1 MTDSKNKVIL
11 SISNPEES
19 KSIDELES
27 ELNEIF
33 TSLGVKGRGELRI
46 RQEKFDKHE
55 EGLNDLK
62 NNKFRSKEEIERS
75 KLDSE
80 NKLKD
85 GKKKPKSKEPEGE
98 LPELLSKRKLL
109 EGEQSAN
116 EEIREN
122 LGKELGG
129 HEKETKNL
137 EDKVQLY
144 EKENSELN
152 GKLEEHRKQYGDDS
166 DLIEK
171 LAINRKTFDE
181 ANAVSGPLT
190 SSKDAEE
197 DGARKKA
204 SNIRKGSEN
213 RNRIAGE
220 IKACITLIDHMIK
233 ESDYSKYAEA
243 KEKLE
248 LAENELEDEV
258 LKTKAIVLLQK
269 SLKL

>member
-1 MTDSKNKVIL
+1 MKKFVRTWVKNWAAM
-11 SISNPEES
+11 
-19 KSIDELES
+19 
-27 ELNEIF
+27 
-33 TSLGVKGRGELRI
+33 
-46 RQEKFDKHE
+46 
-55 EGLNDLK
+55 
-62 NNKFRSKEEIERS
+62 
-75 KLDSE
+75 
-80 NKLKD
+80 
-85 GKKKPKSKEPEGE
+85 KKKS
-98 LPELLSKRKLL
+98 
-109 EGEQSAN
+109 
-116 EEIREN
+116 
-122 LGKELGG
+122 
-129 HEKETKNL
+129 KNL

-171 LAINRKTFDE
+171 LAINRKTFEE

-190 SSKDAEE
+190 SSKETEE

-220 IKACITLIDHMIK
+220 IKGCITLIDHMIK

-248 LAENELEDEV
+248 LVLDELEDEV
-258 LKTKAIVLLQK
+258 IKTKAIVLLQQSLGESKRRSNGINISCASDNYQSSSRK
-269 SLKL
+269 SLRKWSKNNPEQRWFSRIIGSSRSL